1 MKEGKLWFLHLLAGA
16 FLVVLL
22 GGHMY
27 YMHLSGIDALSVEET
42 FKRARDLF
50 FPISYTLFVGLALF
64 HGLYG
69 LRGILYERFH
79 TPLSHKVINFSLLFI
94 GFLFFLYAVITTWIP
109 YFKTF

>member
-1 MKEGKLWFLHLLAGA
+1 MRDGIFWFLHLLSGA
-16 FLVVLL
+16 LLVILL

-27 YMHLSGIDALSVEET
+27 YMHLSGGDPLSVENT
-42 FKRARDLF
+42 FKRAKDLF
-50 FPISYTLFVGLALF
+50 FPLSYTLFVALALF

-79 TPLSHKVINFSLLFI
+79 TPLSYKIINITLLII
-94 GFLFFLYAVITTWIP
+94 GILFFVYAVITTWIP